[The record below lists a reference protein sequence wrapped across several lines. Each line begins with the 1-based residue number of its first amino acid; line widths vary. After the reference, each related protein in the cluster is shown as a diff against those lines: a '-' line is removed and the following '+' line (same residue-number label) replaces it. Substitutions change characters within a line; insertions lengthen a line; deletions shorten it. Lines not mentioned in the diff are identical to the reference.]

1 MYQHILLEK
10 KDGAARLTLNRP
22 ELYNALNDT
31 LCREIQQALKEM
43 SEDKTIKVLVLTG
56 SGKGFCSGLDLKSV
70 NIKDASV
77 QEVVQELFNP
87 MVKWIRSLSI
97 PVISL
102 VNGPAVGAGCSLA
115 LAADMVVASENA
127 SFGFSFVKIGLIP
140 DTGISYFLPRLAGSL
155 KAFELFALG
164 KTISAAEALQYGL
177 VTSVV
182 KEEEL
187 YETIDQLVA
196 YFQTAP
202 SIAIG
207 FVKKLVTESS
217 DNSLNAMLD
226 QEAVLQEK
234 AAHTNDFKE
243 GVAAFLEKR
252 KPDFKGH

>member
-155 KAFELFALG
+155 KAFELLALG